1 MKRESEKIYTV
12 ENDVGNV
19 LDWDAVVMLQD
30 FLEERKRMVERQL
43 RGRGIINARVLAAF
57 ESIPRHLFVPQESR
71 EWAYE
76 DCPHLIGFG
85 QTISQ
90 PFIVAYMTQALE
102 LDGSEHML
110 EVGTGSGYQAAILS
124 CLVRE
129 VHTVELIP
137 SLADRA
143 AQTLTGLGLTNVF
156 IHIGDGSQGWAE
168 SAPYDAI
175 LVSAAAP
182 RVPKSLLDQLAD
194 HGRMIL
200 PVGKAGFQMLEFW
213 RREGEFFSHETL
225 LSVAFVPLRGKEG
238 I

>member
-1 MKRESEKIYTV
+1 
-12 ENDVGNV
+12 
-19 LDWDAVVMLQD
+19 MLQE
-30 FLEERKRMVERQL
+30 FLDERKRMVERQL
-43 RGRGIINARVLAAF
+43 RGRGIIDVRVLAAF
-57 ESIPRHLFVPQESR
+57 GSIPRHLFVPQELR

-90 PFIVAYMTQALE
+90 PFIVAYMTQSLE
-102 LDGSEHML
+102 LSGTQRVL

-143 AQTLTGLGLTNVF
+143 AHTLADLGVTNVF
-156 IHIGDGSQGWAE
+156 IHIGDGSQGWIE

-175 LVSAAAP
+175 IVTAAAP
-182 RVPKSLLDQLAD
+182 RVPKSLLNQLANY
-194 HGRMIL
+194 GRMIL
-200 PVGKAGFQMLEFW
+200 PVGESGFQELELW
-213 RREGEFFSHETL
+213 RREGESFSQETL
-225 LSVAFVPLRGKEG
+225 LPVAFVPLRGKEG
-238 I
+238 V

>member
-1 MKRESEKIYTV
+1 
-12 ENDVGNV
+12 
-19 LDWDAVVMLQD
+19 MLQE
-30 FLEERKRMVERQL
+30 FLDERKRMVERQL
-43 RGRGIINARVLAAF
+43 RGRGIIDVRVLAAF
-57 ESIPRHLFVPQESR
+57 GSIPRHLFVPQELR

-90 PFIVAYMTQALE
+90 PFIVAYMTQSLE
-102 LDGSEHML
+102 LSGTERVL

-143 AQTLTGLGLTNVF
+143 AHTLADLGVTNVF
-156 IHIGDGSQGWAE
+156 IHIGDGSQGWIE

-175 LVSAAAP
+175 IVTAAAP
-182 RVPKSLLDQLAD
+182 RVPKSLLNQLANY
-194 HGRMIL
+194 GRMIL
-200 PVGKAGFQMLEFW
+200 PVGESGFQELELW
-213 RREGEFFSHETL
+213 RREGESFSQETL
-225 LSVAFVPLRGKEG
+225 LPVAFVPLRGKEG
-238 I
+238 V